1 MMNMDKHGVEV
12 QDIKPVN
19 ALSKD
24 DEIAQLTPE
33 EYLVAEK
40 RLVRKIDLRIM
51 PCLFL
56 VIVLNYLDRNALANA
71 RVQGIEESLGLK
83 GSQFNTAISVLF
95 AGYLAL
101 QIPSNLILTRVRPS
115 LYLPGCMI
123 LWGIVSACGAA
134 VQGFS
139 GLVAVRFM
147 LGVVEAPYFPGALF
161 LLSSWY
167 TKQELALRTATLYAG
182 ALLSGGFGGLIGAG
196 IQYGM
201 DGARGLESWRWLFII
216 EGSCTVFLASISMF
230 LLPDYPHT
238 TKSLSPLERA
248 IAIRRLQ
255 DTTSQADEEKGSMLH
270 GLRLAVTD
278 YKVWLLA
285 LIVISITSAGAIVS
299 FIPTLVD
306 TFGYGKIETLLLVA
320 PPYVFSTIVALSVSY
335 SSDKFTS
342 RSWHIFVP
350 MSVGLAGYV
359 VAASTLALA
368 ARYLALFLMLAGVH
382 GSYNI
387 ALAWISSTLP
397 RPIEKRSA
405 AIAIINTV
413 GNVAQIYSPYLYLS
427 EDAPRYIKAMAT
439 DSCFCLLCIC
449 GTLTLRLCLQRANRK
464 MAQRE
469 AGTAVGPRDGAFV
482 L

>member
-115 LYLPGCMI
+115 LYLPG
-123 LWGIVSACGAA
+123 L
-134 VQGFS
+134 
-139 GLVAVRFM
+139 
-147 LGVVEAPYFPGALF
+147 
-161 LLSSWY
+161 
-167 TKQELALRTATLYAG
+167 
-182 ALLSGGFGGLIGAG
+182 
-196 IQYGM
+196 
-201 DGARGLESWRWLFII
+201 
-216 EGSCTVFLASISMF
+216 
-230 LLPDYPHT
+230 
-238 TKSLSPLERA
+238 
-248 IAIRRLQ
+248 
-255 DTTSQADEEKGSMLH
+255 
-270 GLRLAVTD
+270 
-278 YKVWLLA
+278 
-285 LIVISITSAGAIVS
+285 
-299 FIPTLVD
+299 D

>member
-24 DEIAQLTPE
+24 DEIAQLTPG

-115 LYLPGCMI
+115 LYL
-123 LWGIVSACGAA
+123 
-134 VQGFS
+134 
-139 GLVAVRFM
+139 
-147 LGVVEAPYFPGALF
+147 
-161 LLSSWY
+161 
-167 TKQELALRTATLYAG
+167 ELALRTATLYAG

-216 EGSCTVFLASISMF
+216 EGSCTVFLASVSMF

>member
-1 MMNMDKHGVEV
+1 MPLAWLYDTVGDSVSVRCCSARIQRVGRSEIYAWRSGSV
-12 QDIKPVN
+12 SSPDSQSPPQIK
-19 ALSKD
+19 
-24 DEIAQLTPE
+24 LT
-33 EYLVAEK
+33 EK
-40 RLVRKIDLRIM
+40 
-51 PCLFL
+51 
-56 VIVLNYLDRNALANA
+56 
-71 RVQGIEESLGLK
+71 S
-83 GSQFNTAISVLF
+83 
-95 AGYLAL
+95 
-101 QIPSNLILTRVRPS
+101 
-115 LYLPGCMI
+115 
-123 LWGIVSACGAA
+123 
-134 VQGFS
+134 
-139 GLVAVRFM
+139 
-147 LGVVEAPYFPGALF
+147 PYFPGALF

-387 ALAWISSTLP
+387 ALAWISSTV
-397 RPIEKRSA
+397 RA
-405 AIAIINTV
+405 
-413 GNVAQIYSPYLYLS
+413 
-427 EDAPRYIKAMAT
+427 
-439 DSCFCLLCIC
+439 DSC
-449 GTLTLRLCLQRANRK
+449 
-464 MAQRE
+464 
-469 AGTAVGPRDGAFV
+469 AFV
-482 L
+482 VNCIG